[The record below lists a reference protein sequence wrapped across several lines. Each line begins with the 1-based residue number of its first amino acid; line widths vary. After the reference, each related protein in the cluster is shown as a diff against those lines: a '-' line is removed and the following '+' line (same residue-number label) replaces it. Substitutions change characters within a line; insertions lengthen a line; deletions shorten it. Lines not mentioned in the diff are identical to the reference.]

1 MVPQFSHSADSP
13 IGILTF
19 TWEIGGAGSVP
30 VDQGGIFSDDCV
42 SLANF
47 SRQRKILE
55 RGVGLTI
62 FGGMKVIFC

>member
-42 SLANF
+42 SLANLGTNDF
-47 SRQRKILE
+47 SFPKTQSSSK
-55 RGVGLTI
+55 
-62 FGGMKVIFC
+62 